1 MKKFLCGCLAFLCLF
16 AFSCKVEE
24 NDSDLKFGSV
34 SISLKKNSAESVVDN
49 SSRALYI
56 PEILNATV
64 TVSGYGMEDVE
75 QSVKVELGKGSV
87 SFDKIPVGK
96 NRVIKVQAESIL
108 NNVLSKLDGVVI
120 YATADINSGEN
131 SVSVNWATS
140 AVGAVYYNLIKENYD
155 VSKLEKSS
163 VESFIPPSTHAAL
176 VDTNQIALDIKNG
189 VTPPPDCRKV

>member
-1 MKKFLCGCLAFLCLF
+1 MQKFLRGCLAFLCLF
-16 AFSCKVEE
+16 AFSCKLEE
-24 NDSDLKFGSV
+24 NDSDSKFGSV
-34 SISLKKNSAESVVDN
+34 SISLKKNAAESVVDN

-96 NRVIKVQAESIL
+96 NRVIKVQAESTL

-120 YATADINSGEN
+120 YAAADINSGEN

-163 VESFIPPSTHAAL
+163 VEAFIPEVHAAL
-176 VDTNQIALDIKNG
+176 VDTKQIALDIKNG
-189 VTPPPDCRKV
+189 VTPPRLQKSMS